1 MVDGDGCFLGLI
13 IDRDLLVTFSP
24 AHYEG
29 IWGNFMSKNPFT
41 ECGRKYR
48 EFRELLR
55 AGTAA
60 EVMQTDIVTIQET
73 ATLEEAIRLMTDKAF
88 KRLPLLDSRGR
99 YRGMISRDSLLRT
112 GFGKSGK
119 AFVS

>member
-1 MVDGDGCFLGLI
+1 LGYFVSKI
-13 IDRDLLVTFSP
+13 PFS
-24 AHYEG
+24 ERG
-29 IWGNFMSKNPFT
+29 G
-41 ECGRKYR
+41 KYR

-55 AGTAA
+55 ARTAA

-73 ATLEEAIRLMTDKAF
+73 ATLDEATRLMTDKAI
-88 KRLPLLDSRGR
+88 KRLPVLDSRGR

-112 GFGKSGK
+112 GFGKGGK